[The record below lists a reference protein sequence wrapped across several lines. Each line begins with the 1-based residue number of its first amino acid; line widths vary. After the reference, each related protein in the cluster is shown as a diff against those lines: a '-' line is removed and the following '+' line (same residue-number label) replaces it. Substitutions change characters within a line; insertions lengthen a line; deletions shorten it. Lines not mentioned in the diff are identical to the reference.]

1 MSVNRQ
7 RDIVSSPEKAQD
19 FKSTIENILRGPVFE
34 PSRCSHILTSH
45 FLSWDYAAKQT
56 LFSMI
61 CRDGQNVSK

>member
-7 RDIVSSPEKAQD
+7 RDIVSSPEKAQN
-19 FKSTIENILRGPVFE
+19 FKSAIENILLGPVFE